1 MKQIVEYLLSK
12 KNNKTISEESSYVI
26 WASFDVFGA
35 LDDKYP
41 DKEFQDNDFVCYWIL
56 TGKKIVEALKDI
68 SEEIILKRFRAYEVP
83 KDIDVET
90 LKKKMT
96 SGDIKRN
103 DLKETT
109 YEHILQQL
117 NV

>member
-1 MKQIVEYLLSK
+1 MIQIAEYLLSK
-12 KNNKTISEESSYVI
+12 KHKSAISEELSYVI
-26 WASFDVFGA
+26 WASFDVFEA
-35 LDDKYP
+35 LDKKYP
-41 DKEFQDNDFVCYWIL
+41 DEEFQDNDFVCYWIL
-56 TGKKIVEALKDI
+56 TDKEIVETLKEI
-68 SEEIILKRFRAYEVP
+68 SEEKILKQFKAYEVP

-90 LKKKMT
+90 LKKKII

-103 DLKETT
+103 DLKGTT